1 MQIKLAGK
9 RGRANIESTID
20 VSSLSTEED
29 LQEFLISV
37 LDFAIAMG
45 AELPEEIL
53 GYSLV
58 QRSAESVGLTSRL
71 HVHYVWVST
80 TT

>member
-20 VSSLSTEED
+20 ISSLSTEED

-45 AELPEEIL
+45 AELPEEIKEL
-53 GYSLV
+53 IDGYLNADS
-58 QRSAESVGLTSRL
+58 
-71 HVHYVWVST
+71 
-80 TT
+80 

>member
-20 VSSLSTEED
+20 IDSLSTEED

-45 AELPEEIL
+45 AELPDEIKEL
-53 GYSLV
+53 IDGYLDADS
-58 QRSAESVGLTSRL
+58 
-71 HVHYVWVST
+71 
-80 TT
+80 

>member
-45 AELPEEIL
+45 AELPEEIKEL
-53 GYSLV
+53 IDGYVDADS
-58 QRSAESVGLTSRL
+58 
-71 HVHYVWVST
+71 
-80 TT
+80 

>member
-20 VSSLSTEED
+20 ISSLSTEED

-37 LDFAIAMG
+37 LDFAVAMG
-45 AELPEEIL
+45 AELPDEIKEL
-53 GYSLV
+53 IDGYLDGDS
-58 QRSAESVGLTSRL
+58 
-71 HVHYVWVST
+71 
-80 TT
+80 

>member
-20 VSSLSTEED
+20 ISSLSTEED

-45 AELPEEIL
+45 AELPDEIKEL
-53 GYSLV
+53 IDGYLNADS
-58 QRSAESVGLTSRL
+58 
-71 HVHYVWVST
+71 
-80 TT
+80 

>member
-1 MQIKLAGK
+1 MQIKLAVK

-45 AELPEEIL
+45 AELPEEIKEL
-53 GYSLV
+53 IDGYVDADS
-58 QRSAESVGLTSRL
+58 
-71 HVHYVWVST
+71 
-80 TT
+80 

>member
-9 RGRANIESTID
+9 RGRTNIESTID
-20 VSSLSTEED
+20 IDSLTTEED

-45 AELPEEIL
+45 AVLPHEIKELID
-53 GYSLV
+53 GYLDADS
-58 QRSAESVGLTSRL
+58 
-71 HVHYVWVST
+71 
-80 TT
+80 

>member
-9 RGRANIESTID
+9 RGRTNIESTID
-20 VSSLSTEED
+20 IDSLTTEED

-45 AELPEEIL
+45 AVLPDEIKELID
-53 GYSLV
+53 GYLDADS
-58 QRSAESVGLTSRL
+58 
-71 HVHYVWVST
+71 
-80 TT
+80 

>member
-20 VSSLSTEED
+20 ISSLSTEED

-45 AELPEEIL
+45 AELPDEIKEL
-53 GYSLV
+53 IDGYLDADS
-58 QRSAESVGLTSRL
+58 
-71 HVHYVWVST
+71 
-80 TT
+80 